1 VFQARRLTVAS
12 ALIGLATSAGL
23 AAEKSDAKSF
33 LRCGGWDCSLTAVE
47 VKGIDTKEA
56 WALGRATKQDAE
68 EDCSG
73 HEGADFAPCVSE
85 QMARPPLVIT
95 ADCEE
100 GIAAYSGG
108 EHFNVS
114 AKAKRGELPHA
125 QDPAFWDSE
134 MTHRARTAVI
144 TWLNLL
150 CPKAS
155 AAWHVRED

>member
-1 VFQARRLTVAS
+1 
-12 ALIGLATSAGL
+12 
-23 AAEKSDAKSF
+23 
-33 LRCGGWDCSLTAVE
+33 VE

-56 WALGRATKQDAE
+56 WALGRTTKQDAE

-73 HEGADFAPCVSE
+73 HGKGADFASCVSE
-85 QMARPPLVIT
+85 QMARPPFVIT

-100 GIAAYSGG
+100 GIAAWGG
-108 EHFNVS
+108 EQFKVS

-125 QDPAFWDSE
+125 QDEAFWDTG
-134 MTHRARTAVI
+134 MTHPARTTVI